1 MSKPIIYFQF
11 LCPSADSSGGF
22 LLVPSAS
29 SFSRMISERQRWQ
42 KVYAFMET
50 LLAFLGSGLGI
61 AALCFAGAFAI
72 GWYLLWRSR
81 RKLSQS

>member
-1 MSKPIIYFQF
+1 
-11 LCPSADSSGGF
+11 
-22 LLVPSAS
+22 
-29 SFSRMISERQRWQ
+29 MISERQRWQ

-50 LLAFLGSGLGI
+50 LLAFLGSAFGI